1 MIEIKHLQLDEKAN
15 PIPYIQKGDCI
26 IPIDIKTG
34 KEVLSN
40 KYRIF
45 SKGKRIYAERIILE
59 KAGFLINRS
68 YTIHK
73 TCGNANCLNIK
84 HFNVKM
90 IKDGLKG
97 KSKKKI
103 IEIYQNKDRLT
114 KKEVMKKYD
123 IGMHSINR
131 LWRGEI
137 YQDITSGLE
146 HNHDNFIKKL
156 PKEQVLEIIKD
167 ERKAYAIAKQYG
179 IHVGTVSRIKN
190 GHFYK
195 KIYQEYFEG
204 GKSENMNN

>member
-1 MIEIKHLQLDEKAN
+1 MIEVKYLKLEEKFH
-15 PIPYIQKGDCI
+15 PIPYIENGDCI

-68 YTIHK
+68 YTINK

-84 HFNVKM
+84 HFNVIM
-90 IKDGLKG
+90 VKDGF
-97 KSKKKI
+97 KSKPKKEI
-103 IEIYQNKDRLT
+103 IEIYQNKDGLN
-114 KKEVMKKYD
+114 KKEIMKKYD
-123 IGMHSINR
+123 IGMHILNR

-137 YQDITSGLE
+137 YSDITSGIE
-146 HNHDNFIKKL
+146 HNHDIFIKKL
-156 PKEQVLEIIKD
+156 PKEQVLQIIKD
-167 ERKAYAIAKQYG
+167 ERKAYAIAKEYG
-179 IHVGTVSRIKN
+179 IHEITVSRIKN

-195 KIYQEYFEG
+195 KIYQEYLEV
-204 GKSENMNN
+204 